1 MGQQIGLHMR
11 RLGGALFLCAT
22 ATTAHAQASGFNVT
36 VAYAHGLIQHD
47 VFEGETSPAVGL
59 AYQHDLSQRFGI
71 GLEAVL
77 GFDGFNSAVR
87 SYEGIYSAKYFFS
100 DNEGTTGYIG
110 SFIGVQ
116 SLKAEVTDHVLGSN
130 GYSIPRTVEA
140 SKIQVPIG
148 IRVGLRGGL
157 DGYFG
162 ELFVQAGYALGNGI
176 LYKADGDIVKTTPLY
191 FSVGGSFLGF
201 GWDHKG
207 R

>member
-1 MGQQIGLHMR
+1 MGQQIGPHMR
-11 RLGGALFLCAT
+11 RLGVALFLCAT
-22 ATTAHAQASGFNVT
+22 ATFAHAQASGFNVT
-36 VAYAHGLIQHD
+36 VAYAHGL
-47 VFEGETSPAVGL
+47 F
-59 AYQHDLSQRFGI
+59 QHDLSQRFGI
-71 GLEAVL
+71 GLEVVL
-77 GFDGFNSAVR
+77 GFDRFTSDVR

-116 SLKAEVTDHVLGSN
+116 SLKAEVTEYVLGSN
-130 GYSIPRTVEA
+130 GYSTPRTVTA

-148 IRVGLRGGL
+148 IRMGMRGGL